1 MNYEI
6 ELDDLEESVCEEMNG
21 PGNLLGY
28 YVLTKRIREI
38 HVQKVLRNLV
48 YAMTEHV
55 DPSGLKKLIPD
66 LEEKNP
72 KYMKQTVFFFGKPN
86 EPNDRSLSI
95 KFI

>member
-6 ELDDLEESVCEEMNG
+6 ELEDLEESVCEEMNG

-28 YVLTKRIREI
+28 CVLTKKIREI

-48 YAMTEHV
+48 YAMMEHV
-55 DPSGLKKLIPD
+55 DPSGLKKLILD

-72 KYMKQTVFFFGKPN
+72 KYMKQIVFFLENLTNLTIG
-86 EPNDRSLSI
+86 L
-95 KFI
+95 